1 MAMALAL
8 TMVCGLGGIRA
19 FADET
24 EPVVA
29 NDVGTEEQMNVAVE
43 GSIVASGD
51 RTQFGALADATKGGD
66 VSLDVEKDVS
76 VSADG
81 NAHGAEVYAINEDSE
96 AIMTIGGDLTSTS
109 EGGEAVGAET
119 FAIDGGTASL
129 TVGGDAEVT
138 GGSVSAISVNS
149 NQEGSEAKTEVK
161 GNVMATVVAGSGSVV
176 QGAEI

>member
-1 MAMALAL
+1 MKKVFAGVLCAAML
-8 TMVCGLGGIRA
+8 VSSLGMSA

-109 EGGEAVGAET
+109 EGGVIVILPVPAANTIVLIPST
-119 FAIDGGTASL
+119 ITM
-129 TVGGDAEVT
+129 
-138 GGSVSAISVNS
+138 AISR
-149 NQEGSEAKTEVK
+149 AKIFFIFFMIVHPFLLVRPFK
-161 GNVMATVVAGSGSVV
+161 DL
-176 QGAEI
+176 